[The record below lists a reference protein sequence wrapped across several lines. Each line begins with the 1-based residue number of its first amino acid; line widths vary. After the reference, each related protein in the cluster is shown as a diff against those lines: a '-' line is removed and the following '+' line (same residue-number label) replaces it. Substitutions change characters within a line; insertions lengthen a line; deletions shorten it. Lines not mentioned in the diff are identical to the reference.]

1 MVLSI
6 LVHLF
11 KGRIFTNIMKLR
23 PSFSYLDSLDISH
36 RFTQKTSLIYNFL
49 LGFCYLFLQSDKQR
63 IAGNL
68 NFVFFAKI
76 QLGLLFPFKK
86 MSANFLGNSVISFDF
101 PDSNA
106 DRTRSYNV
114 QKTGHI
120 DRLFAPSIKSNIQIF
135 IGKCPCNIFNSCT
148 RVL

>member
-1 MVLSI
+1 
-6 LVHLF
+6 
-11 KGRIFTNIMKLR
+11 
-23 PSFSYLDSLDISH
+23 
-36 RFTQKTSLIYNFL
+36 
-49 LGFCYLFLQSDKQR
+49 
-63 IAGNL
+63 
-68 NFVFFAKI
+68 
-76 QLGLLFPFKK
+76 

-135 IGKCPCNIFNSCT
+135 IGKYPRDIFNSWT
-148 RVL
+148 WVLWKKFNEIEMLLSNNHFDMYLTEY